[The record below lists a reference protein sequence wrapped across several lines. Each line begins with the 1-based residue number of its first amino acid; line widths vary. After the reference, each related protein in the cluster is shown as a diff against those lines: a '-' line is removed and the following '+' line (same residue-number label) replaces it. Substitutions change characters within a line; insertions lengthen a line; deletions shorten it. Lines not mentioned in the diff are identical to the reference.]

1 MCPYT
6 NRKRT
11 KAVSEGE
18 IERLTRMLDEK
29 DFELAVLRRAFEDY
43 NEREKQLRQC
53 LKWFV
58 SRDFYDR
65 NISFEDA
72 IQRGKRLLGLNK

>member
-1 MCPYT
+1 
-6 NRKRT
+6 
-11 KAVSEGE
+11 
-18 IERLTRMLDEK
+18 MLDEK

-43 NEREKQLRQC
+43 NEREKQLRLC

>member
-1 MCPYT
+1 MCAHP
-6 NRKRT
+6 NRKRA
-11 KAVSEGE
+11 KAVSEGN

-43 NEREKQLRQC
+43 NEREKQLRLC

>member
-1 MCPYT
+1 M
-6 NRKRT
+6 
-11 KAVSEGE
+11 SEGD
-18 IERLTRMLDEK
+18 IERLERMLQEK

-43 NEREKQLRQC
+43 NQREKELRHC

-65 NISFEDA
+65 SISFEQA
-72 IQRGKRLLGLNK
+72 IERGKRLLGVKE